1 MNMTMLKGLKTEEL
15 KIITLTTMEQTFMT
29 KQLILIKAIRRSKK
43 YSNRTR

>member
-1 MNMTMLKGLKTEEL
+1 MTMLKGLKTEEL

-29 KQLILIKAIRRSKK
+29 KQLILIKTIRRSKK

>member
-29 KQLILIKAIRRSKK
+29 KQLILIKTI
-43 YSNRTR
+43 